1 MRKLLYKS
9 VAMAMA
15 ASFLATSAVPA
26 AASEKAAQVKNVR
39 GGAEVKC
46 GVYSFSVF
54 R

>member
-26 AASEKAAQVKNVR
+26 AASEKAAQVKNVI
-39 GGAEVKC
+39 GG
-46 GVYSFSVF
+46 GGRS
-54 R
+54 